1 MKNPKAAVLLTLG
14 TTSFLVPYMGASLNL
29 ALPEIAGIFGLDEKK
44 AGWVNSSFLIAT
56 AIFQVPL
63 AKIADIVGRKKV
75 FLCGV
80 ALFGIFSVAC
90 AFAWNF
96 ASLMAF
102 RALAGL
108 GGAMIFGTNL
118 AILSATYEDHERGKA
133 MGILTS
139 VVYMALALGPF
150 LGGMSTH
157 YLGWHSVFYIPG
169 IVLILQTFTIP
180 FLIKREWIEENR
192 KSFDLSGSVIYGVAL
207 FCLLFGFSELPNM
220 LGAVLTLAGLSL
232 FILFYNYEKN
242 KENPV
247 FPVRLFGGN
256 RVFTLASLAA
266 FFSYMATMAVVFM
279 ISLYLQNVRGCDA
292 KTAGLILISS
302 AIAQSITAFYA
313 GRLADRF
320 EASKIAALG
329 MGLNAIGLIGL
340 IFTGLE
346 SPLFFIVIMLLFLGL
361 GFGLF
366 ASPNTKVIMGSVES
380 KHFSQASAST
390 GTMRLTGQAFSM
402 GVAIMSFSFF
412 KDFMQ
417 SWQFTFAFCA
427 ITCIAGTYCAG
438 ANRKKNACREP

>member
-1 MKNPKAAVLLTLG
+1 
-14 TTSFLVPYMGASLNL
+14 MGASLNL
-29 ALPEIAGIFGLDEKK
+29 ALPEIAGILGLDEKK

-63 AKIADIVGRKKV
+63 AKIADLIGRKKV

-80 ALFGIFSVAC
+80 AVFGVFSVAC

-96 ASLMAF
+96 ASLMVF

-157 YLGWHSVFYIPG
+157 YLGWRSVFYIPG
-169 IVLILQTFTIP
+169 IVLILQTFSIP
-180 FLIKREWIEENR
+180 FLIKREWVEENR
-192 KSFDLSGSVIYGVAL
+192 RSFDVSGSMIYGIAL
-207 FCLLFGFSELPNM
+207 FSLLFGFSELPNEH
-220 LGAVLTLAGLSL
+220 GAILAVVGVLLLM
-232 FILFYNYEKN
+232 LFYHYERTIKN
-242 KENPV
+242 RV
-247 FPVRLFGGN
+247 FQVSLFGGN
-256 RVFTLASLAA
+256 RAFTLGSLAA
-266 FFSYMATMAVVFM
+266 FLSYMATMAVVFM
-279 ISLYLQNVRGCDA
+279 VSLYLQNERGLDA

-302 AIAQSITAFYA
+302 AVAQSIAAFYA
-313 GRLADRF
+313 GKLADRF

-340 IFTGLE
+340 IFMGLE
-346 SPLFFIVIMLLFLGL
+346 SPLFAIVIMLLFLGL

-366 ASPNTKVIMGSVES
+366 ASPNTKVIMGSVE
-380 KHFSQASAST
+380 KRNFGQASAT
-390 GTMRLTGQAFSM
+390 IGTMRLTGQAFSM
-402 GVAIMSFSFF
+402 GVAIMSFSLFEN
-412 KDFMQ
+412 FMQ

-438 ANRKKNACREP
+438 ANRKKNACQEP